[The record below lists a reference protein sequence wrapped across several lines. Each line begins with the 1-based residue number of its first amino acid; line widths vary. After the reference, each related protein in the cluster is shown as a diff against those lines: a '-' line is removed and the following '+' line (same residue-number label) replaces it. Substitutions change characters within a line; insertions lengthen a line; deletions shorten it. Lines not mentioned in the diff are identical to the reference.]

1 MKRIV
6 TSGGEGLANQP
17 FAGLDIAGVPERS
30 ETQAVKMTPAPAK
43 SEKRNRGRLDV
54 RRERRGGGGG
64 QVLVIEG
71 QVLQHLGDLPRT
83 ALFKMLKQ
91 ACAAGGSCS
100 SDRIEIQGDN
110 RDKVM
115 ALLLA
120 EGFKPVWS
128 GG

>member
-1 MKRIV
+1 MKKIATR
-6 TSGGEGLANQP
+6 GGEGLANQP
-17 FAGLDIAGVPERS
+17 FAGLDIKGVPERP
-30 ETQAVKMTPAPAK
+30 ETPAVKTTPAPVK

-71 QVLQHLGDLPRT
+71 PVLQHLGDLPRA

-91 ACAAGGSCS
+91 ACAAGGSCG

-115 ALLLA
+115 ALLVE
-120 EGFKPVWS
+120 EGFRPVWS